1 MTSPDPS
8 RSVDAETLRYLGRAF
23 GRRPEV
29 RHTSVF
35 ASNKLESLVVA
46 LDTDYY
52 PEDINDV
59 SIELRAYTNGDFH
72 VSYLESRSGE
82 RRQCRW
88 DRHDQP
94 HNTRDHFHPLPDAST
109 AAAVNQS
116 YAPDLTRVVG
126 EAVLPWV
133 DDRVGELWESTGTD

>member
-1 MTSPDPS
+1 VTSLDPL

-29 RHTSVF
+29 RHTSLF
-35 ASNKLESLVVA
+35 PSNKLESLVVA

-52 PEDINDV
+52 PEDIDTV

-94 HNTRDHFHPLPDAST
+94 HNTRNHFHPLPGAST

-116 YAPDLTRVVG
+116 YAPDLTRVVA

-133 DDRVGELWESTGTD
+133 DDRVGELWESAATG

>member
-59 SIELRAYTNGDFH
+59 SIELRAYTTGDF
-72 VSYLESRSGE
+72 
-82 RRQCRW
+82 
-88 DRHDQP
+88 
-94 HNTRDHFHPLPDAST
+94 
-109 AAAVNQS
+109 
-116 YAPDLTRVVG
+116 VV
-126 EAVLPWV
+126 VH
-133 DDRVGELWESTGTD
+133 